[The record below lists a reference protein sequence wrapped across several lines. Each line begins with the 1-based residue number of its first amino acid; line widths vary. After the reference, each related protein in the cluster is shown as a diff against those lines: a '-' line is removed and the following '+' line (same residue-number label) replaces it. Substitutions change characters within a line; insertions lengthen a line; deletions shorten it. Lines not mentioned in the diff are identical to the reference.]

1 MKNLMRDVK
10 QMLWTMGVLSVLA
23 SVLVLLAKSPLLRV
37 SDAVAQQIVTTTA
50 GPFTTAGGGPCS
62 GTLLTTGDQVVCP
75 AQGGS
80 WASVKIS
87 FGLSASPANQTVSYS
102 IDGGTNYLPSGSGAP
117 YLKRVDAVTANPSVI
132 AFAATSVTGVTAA
145 YEFPLAGNVTHVK
158 VAATSTGV
166 NAQTVTI
173 SGFMPYVPGVPVTAV
188 LYDVTSLANTALD
201 TGIIDLSGWSQLA
214 WGTIIPA
221 AGTGSFAGV
230 DDTGVQYKTIITANV
245 GSFTGGFGAGITNGG
260 TAGGSTGTAS
270 IMLPKRIE
278 VTTTAVATLTSRIR
292 LEVRR

>member
-188 LYDVTSLANTALD
+188 LWDVTSAVNTVNDAGKLD
-201 TGIIDLSGWSQLA
+201 MSGWSQLFWQTSVPTGGA
-214 WGTIIPA
+214 GRIYTI
-221 AGTGSFAGV
+221 
-230 DDTGVQYKTIITANV
+230 DDTGTAAFTPITFNV
-245 GSFTGGFGAGITNGG
+245 GSFVGGMGAGTTLGG
-260 TAGGSTGTAS
+260 VSSGATITAS
-270 IMLPKRIE
+270 LPLPKRVQPNIDA
-278 VTTTAVATLTSRIR
+278 TATLTSRLR